1 MVYPTKP
8 SMIYGHE
15 HDYRTLIQKQ
25 GVGHGNCY
33 NPKLEDS
40 DIFISPNI
48 CTFDLYKLYVLG
60 C

>member
-1 MVYPTKP
+1 
-8 SMIYGHE
+8 MIYGQE